1 MLHSFYFR
9 CSFADGDGG
18 LKKGRPSQLT
28 LSPSDGAL
36 KDKIILQPQ
45 QNEDEDR
52 GHMSEVGAASS
63 ITSISGMT
71 IAILL

>member
-1 MLHSFYFR
+1 M
-9 CSFADGDGG
+9 
-18 LKKGRPSQLT
+18 KKGRPSQLT

-45 QNEDEDR
+45 QHEDEDR

-63 ITSISGMT
+63 VILISEMT
-71 IAILL
+71 VASSL

>member
-1 MLHSFYFR
+1 M
-9 CSFADGDGG
+9 GDGG

-36 KDKIILQPQ
+36 KEKLILQPE

-52 GHMSEVGAASS
+52 GHMSEVGAAS
-63 ITSISGMT
+63 GV
-71 IAILL
+71 ILIRK

>member
-1 MLHSFYFR
+1 M
-9 CSFADGDGG
+9 GDGG

-36 KDKIILQPQ
+36 KEKIILQPE

-52 GHMSEVGAASS
+52 GHMSEVGAAS
-63 ITSISGMT
+63 GV
-71 IAILL
+71 ILIRK